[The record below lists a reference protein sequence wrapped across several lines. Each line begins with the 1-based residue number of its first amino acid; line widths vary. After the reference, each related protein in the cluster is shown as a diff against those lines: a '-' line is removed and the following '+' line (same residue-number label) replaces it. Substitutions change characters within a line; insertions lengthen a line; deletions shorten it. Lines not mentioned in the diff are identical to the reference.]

1 MGLDSMTLECYNSK
15 AVKKNTLQ
23 QSEEQ
28 TTQRGTAVAAKAGK
42 DLGFS
47 ILLDYYGMVL
57 TEKQRN
63 ILTEYYNDDLSLAE
77 IAENYGITRQGVR
90 DAIKHGEATLMEM
103 EEKLG
108 TARRTEAIR
117 ADLARLEELVSEVRV
132 CNTGLFEP
140 DTRVQRA
147 TEEMLTIIHRLDT
160 QEELPDGI

>member
-1 MGLDSMTLECYNSK
+1 M
-15 AVKKNTLQ
+15 
-23 QSEEQ
+23 
-28 TTQRGTAVAAKAGK
+28 AAKAGK

-108 TARRTEAIR
+108 TARRTEAFGQI
-117 ADLARLEELVSEVRV
+117 LPGWKSLSARCACAILGCLNRIPAFS
-132 CNTGLFEP
+132 GLP
-140 DTRVQRA
+140 RRC
-147 TEEMLTIIHRLDT
+147 
-160 QEELPDGI
+160 

>member
-1 MGLDSMTLECYNSK
+1 
-15 AVKKNTLQ
+15 
-23 QSEEQ
+23 
-28 TTQRGTAVAAKAGK
+28 VAAKAGK

-117 ADLARLEELVSEVRV
+117 ADLARLEELVRV
-132 CNTGLFEP
+132 YNTGLFEP

>member
-1 MGLDSMTLECYNSK
+1 
-15 AVKKNTLQ
+15 
-23 QSEEQ
+23 
-28 TTQRGTAVAAKAGK
+28 
-42 DLGFS
+42 
-47 ILLDYYGMVL
+47 MVL

-140 DTRVQRA
+140 DTRIQRA

>member
-1 MGLDSMTLECYNSK
+1 
-15 AVKKNTLQ
+15 
-23 QSEEQ
+23 
-28 TTQRGTAVAAKAGK
+28 
-42 DLGFS
+42 
-47 ILLDYYGMVL
+47 MVL

-108 TARRTEAIR
+108 TAHRTRNHSGRSCPAGK
-117 ADLARLEELVSEVRV
+117 LVSEVRV

>member
-1 MGLDSMTLECYNSK
+1 M
-15 AVKKNTLQ
+15 
-23 QSEEQ
+23 
-28 TTQRGTAVAAKAGK
+28 AAKAGK

-117 ADLARLEELVSEVRV
+117 ADLARWKSLSARCACAILGCLNRIPAFS
-132 CNTGLFEP
+132 GLP
-140 DTRVQRA
+140 RRC
-147 TEEMLTIIHRLDT
+147 
-160 QEELPDGI
+160 

>member
-1 MGLDSMTLECYNSK
+1 M
-15 AVKKNTLQ
+15 
-23 QSEEQ
+23 
-28 TTQRGTAVAAKAGK
+28 AAKAGK

-103 EEKLG
+103 EE
-108 TARRTEAIR
+108 
-117 ADLARLEELVSEVRV
+117 ELVSEVRV

-140 DTRVQRA
+140 DTRIQRA